1 MVGSRLRIYFSDFF
15 GISPE
20 VVAEYG
26 AFNISLINDL
36 PLFVDPFLLFHSDNP
51 EYKKLHAEMISYVR
65 FLKTQSAN
73 PLSSGV
79 LKMWF
84 YFPEIKENWLG
95 YSKSGNSGRGLG
107 QTFANVLKLNL
118 MEVFKDFG
126 DETNTGTH
134 LEKLTLVK
142 NGIGKDQISD
152 FTCNLICGFL
162 AKYTEDFAIKYI
174 DKSKLAKFNVP
185 KISFDPKTKLW
196 AAKQFLLPKF
206 GNQFVLL
213 TPVDILTKD
222 EAWISHRGFVEDYSS
237 VMSSIDND
245 QLRSQVNAYF
255 TSVLPI
261 EATQEELETA
271 LEKLIK
277 KFPAVLDYYIRLKE
291 KDGRGAQALSSEK
304 LKQASDLFLIQ
315 LKDLVERLDKTQFYQ
330 TIPNSFTE
338 GLARVKFLKDVV
350 EKQDGYKLFMVGGK
364 PLKRE
369 ADLQI
374 MFKLT
379 WFASSFDAN
388 AEVNNGRGPADF
400 IVSYGS
406 ADKTVIEFKLASNN
420 KLEGNLLKQAE
431 IYTDASRS
439 THPPIKAI
447 LYFSMA
453 ERSKVER
460 LLKKH
465 GLEQKKE
472 IMLIDAIPEKAS
484 ASKA

>member
-1 MVGSRLRIYFSDFF
+1 MGSRFKIYFSDFF
-15 GISPE
+15 GVTPE
-20 VVAEYG
+20 VIAEYG

-36 PLFVDPFLLFHSDNP
+36 PLFVDPFLLFHSENP
-51 EYKKLHAEMISYVR
+51 EYQQLHADMISYVR
-65 FLKTQSAN
+65 FLKTQSGN
-73 PLSSGV
+73 QLSPGA

-95 YSKSGNSGRGLG
+95 YSKSGNGGRGLG
-107 QTFANVLKLNL
+107 KTFARVLKLNL
-118 MEVFKDFG
+118 TQVFKDFG
-126 DETNTGTH
+126 NEVHTGTH

-162 AKYTEDFAIKYI
+162 AKYTEEFAKKHIH
-174 DKSKLAKFNVP
+174 KSRLAKFNVP
-185 KISFDPKTKLW
+185 KVYFDSRTKSW

-206 GNQFVLL
+206 GDQFVLL

-245 QLRSQVNAYF
+245 QLRSQINTYF
-255 TSVLPI
+255 TSTLPLD
-261 EATQEELETA
+261 ATQEELETT
-271 LEKLIK
+271 LEKLIN
-277 KFPAVLDYYIRLKE
+277 KFPVVLDYYIRLREKE
-291 KDGRGAQALSSEK
+291 GSGARVLSSEK
-304 LKQASDLFLIQ
+304 LKQASDLFLTQ
-315 LKDLVERLDKTQFYQ
+315 LKELVGRLDKTKFYQ
-330 TIPNSFTE
+330 TIPNSFVE
-338 GLARVKFLKDVV
+338 GLERVKYLKDVI
-350 EKQDGYKLFMVGGK
+350 EKQDGYKLFLVGGK

-379 WFASSFDAN
+379 WFASAFDAN

-400 IVSYGS
+400 VVSYGS
-406 ADKTVIEFKLASNN
+406 ADKTIIEFKLASNN

-431 IYTDASRS
+431 IYTDAARA

-447 LYFSMA
+447 LYFSMTELA
-453 ERSKVER
+453 KVQR

-465 GLEQKKE
+465 GLERKKE
-472 IMLIDAIPEKAS
+472 IVLIDAIPEKAS